1 MAVLAFGL
9 GSSAL
14 AQAQETVRITSW
26 GGASQEAEGKA
37 WYQPYAEAS
46 GAKVVEDV
54 WNGEL
59 GKVRAMV
66 EVNDVTWDVING
78 DYEHAITGCDE
89 GILETI
95 DINELGGAERF
106 LPGTTHPCGIP
117 THIFS
122 VIFAYDEDRIP
133 AAWGEARPKTVAD
146 MFDTTKFPGKRTLRK
161 DPKWMFEAVLM
172 ADGVRPDDVYDVL
185 GSEGGVDR
193 VLKKLGG
200 IRDDVVWWTAGA
212 QPPQLL
218 ADGEVAIAEMYAA
231 RLYAARFNENK
242 NFVPVWDGQV
252 YAANSWIIPK
262 GANKQAA
269 MAFLKYLTQ
278 PEVVARITQ
287 ESNYG
292 LAVVGTDQYIPEA
305 IKAYIPTEP
314 ANLAGALVSGE
325 TWWADH
331 YEEVNERF
339 QNWLAE

>member
-1 MAVLAFGL
+1 
-9 GSSAL
+9 
-14 AQAQETVRITSW
+14 
-26 GGASQEAEGKA
+26 
-37 WYQPYAEAS
+37 
-46 GAKVVEDV
+46 
-54 WNGEL
+54 
-59 GKVRAMV
+59 
-66 EVNDVTWDVING
+66 
-78 DYEHAITGCDE
+78 
-89 GILETI
+89 
-95 DINELGGAERF
+95 
-106 LPGTTHPCGIP
+106 
-117 THIFS
+117 
-122 VIFAYDEDRIP
+122 
-133 AAWGEARPKTVAD
+133 
-146 MFDTTKFPGKRTLRK
+146 
-161 DPKWMFEAVLM
+161 
-172 ADGVRPDDVYDVL
+172 
-185 GSEGGVDR
+185 
-193 VLKKLGG
+193 
-200 IRDDVVWWTAGA
+200 
-212 QPPQLL
+212 
-218 ADGEVAIAEMYAA
+218 MYAA

-325 TWWADH
+325 TWWADD